1 MRTNQNF
8 IIQKFL
14 KKKHSVYIILLVL
27 QQGIKVGAIM
37 RAIRKRRKLTMDPK
51 QFDLRRKIRFQT
63 IGYRGYRGISAQDR
77 LTFLES

>member
-14 KKKHSVYIILLVL
+14 KKKTQRVYYTQILLVL

-63 IGYRGYRGISAQDR
+63 IGYRG
-77 LTFLES
+77 